1 MWFPAPDPVRMRK
14 YRSAGY
20 WRDDT
25 IPALIASSAAAAPD
39 KIAVRDASGTILTYR
54 ELVEQS
60 DRLVGFLAA
69 HKIGRSDIVTVC
81 LPNWCE
87 TVIVFLAALKR
98 GAIVNPIPVT
108 YGRADLAF
116 ALTKCESRAFFM
128 PGKFRSTDFTVTLS
142 EMDPVVL
149 AGRTIVRIGQGAIDV
164 GTPWA
169 EACSHAPTTTDVAI
183 AADDPAAVLFT
194 SGTES
199 RSKGVVHTH
208 NTILFGERALAGA
221 LAIGADDIAF
231 MASPISHTTGF
242 MHGVIM
248 TLTLGGTLSLLD
260 VFEGGA
266 AVRQLA
272 EHRCTWT
279 MGATPFLA
287 DISAALETS
296 GARLPDLRYF
306 MCGGAPIP
314 EILVRGAA
322 DIGLKVMSI
331 YGSTESPPHT
341 VVHPGDAPEN
351 AWTTDGRPL
360 AGIEVR
366 IASCEG
372 KPVSPGEIGEEW
384 SRGPNTFLG
393 YLGEPEL
400 TAKDLDADGWYHS
413 GDLAR
418 LLHDGSIRISGRL
431 KDIIVRGGQNISV
444 REVEDY
450 LTAHPAVH
458 SVAIVGIPHPRLGET
473 SCAVVVPRPD
483 RSVTL
488 AELTE
493 FLLAKG
499 VARFK
504 LPERLELWPSLPS
517 NPSGKIQKFL
527 IRRSLAEG
535 SDRNSQ

>member
-1 MWFPAPDPVRMRK
+1 MWFPTPNADRMRQ
-14 YRSAGY
+14 YHAADY

-25 IPALIASSAAAAPD
+25 ISALFAAAAAAAPS
-39 KIAVRDASGTILTYR
+39 KNAVRDASGASLTYR

-60 DRLVGFLAA
+60 DRLAGFLAA
-69 HKIGRSDIVTVC
+69 HGVGQRDIVTVC

-87 TVIVFLAALKR
+87 TVVVFLAAMKR

-116 ALTKCESRAFFM
+116 ALTKCESSALFI
-128 PGKFRSTDFTVTLS
+128 PGRFRSADFTVTLS
-142 EMDPVVL
+142 QMDPAII
-149 AGRTIVRIGQGAIDV
+149 AGRTVVRIGDGAVEI

-169 EACSHAPTTTDVAI
+169 QAFAAAAPDAAPVAI
-183 AADDPAAVLFT
+183 GADDPAAVLFT

-221 LAIGADDIAF
+221 LAIGPDDIAF

-248 TLTLGGTLSLLD
+248 TLTIGGTLSLLD

-266 AVRQLA
+266 AARQLA

-296 GARLPDLRYF
+296 GGRLPDLRYF
-306 MCGGAPIP
+306 LCGGAPVP
-314 EILVRGAA
+314 EILVRRA
-322 DIGLKVMSI
+322 DDVGLKVLSI

-341 VVHPGDAPEN
+341 VVHPGDPPEN
-351 AWTTDGRPL
+351 AWSTDGRPL
-360 AGIEVR
+360 AGIEVC
-366 IASCEG
+366 IVSEG
-372 KPVSPGEIGEEW
+372 KFLPPGEVGEEW

-400 TAKDLDADGWYHS
+400 TAKDLDANGWYHS

-418 LLHDGSIRISGRL
+418 QLPDGSIRIAGRL

-450 LTAHPAVH
+450 LAAHPAIH
-458 SVAIVGIPHPRLGET
+458 SVAVVGIPHPRLGET
-473 SCAVVVPRPD
+473 GCAVVVTKPGRN
-483 RSVTL
+483 VTFP
-488 AELTE
+488 ELTE

-504 LPERLELWPSLPS
+504 LPERLEIWPSLPS

-527 IRRSLAEG
+527 IRKMLVEAAQG
-535 SDRNSQ
+535 NDQ

>member
-1 MWFPAPDPVRMRK
+1 MWFPAPDPDRRRE

-25 IPALIASSAAAAPD
+25 IPALIASAAAVAPD
-39 KIAVRDASGTILTYR
+39 KIAVRDASGASLTYR

-69 HKIGRSDIVTVC
+69 HDVGKGDIITVC
-81 LPNWCE
+81 LPNWRE
-87 TVIVFLAALKR
+87 TVLVFVAAMKR

-108 YGRADLAF
+108 YGRADLGF
-116 ALTKCESRAFFM
+116 ALTKCESRALFI
-128 PGKFRSTDFTVTLS
+128 PGRFRSADFTITLS
-142 EMDPVVL
+142 EMDPAIL
-149 AGRTIVRIGQGAIDV
+149 SGRTIVRIGDGVVDV
-164 GTPWA
+164 GTPWLA
-169 EACSHAPTTTDVAI
+169 ACAHASDAAPVAI

-248 TLTLGGTLSLLD
+248 TLTIGGTLSLLD
-260 VFEGGA
+260 VFEGGVA
-266 AVRQLA
+266 ARQLA

-287 DISAALETS
+287 DISAALEAT

-306 MCGGAPIP
+306 LCGGAPIP
-314 EILVRGAA
+314 EVLVRRA
-322 DIGLKVMSI
+322 DDVGLKVMSI

-366 IASCEG
+366 IASPEG
-372 KPVSPGEIGEEW
+372 RQLPQGEIGEEW

-400 TAKDLDADGWYHS
+400 TAKDLDANGWYHS

-418 LLHDGSIRISGRL
+418 SLPDGSIRISGRL

-450 LTAHPAVH
+450 LTAHPAIH
-458 SVAIVGIPHPRLGET
+458 SVAVVGIPHPRLGET
-473 SCAVVVPRPD
+473 GCAVVVPRPGH
-483 RSVTL
+483 SVTL

-493 FLLAKG
+493 FLIAKG

-504 LPERLELWPSLPS
+504 LPERLEVWPSLPS

-527 IRRSLAEG
+527 IRKSLAEA
-535 SDRNSQ
+535 SDRNDQ